1 MTALS
6 KIEGIGPSYAEKLKK
21 AGIKTIEAL
30 LEAGATAKSRKD
42 LAKKTGIGD
51 ALILNWVNRAD
62 LFRVPRVGEQYSDLL
77 EKAGVDTVVELAK
90 RKPENLLT
98 KMMEVNVDKNLVNRL
113 PALKTVEGWISAAKE
128 LPRKVKH

>member
-6 KIEGIGPSYAEKLKK
+6 KIEGIGPTYAEKLKK
-21 AGIKTIEAL
+21 VGIKSIEAL
-30 LEAGATAKSRKD
+30 LEAGATAKGRKD
-42 LAKKTGIGD
+42 LAAKTGIGD

-98 KMMEVNVDKNLVNRL
+98 KMAEVNQEKNLVNRL
-113 PALKTVEGWISAAKE
+113 PALKMVEGWVSAAKE
-128 LPRKVKH
+128 LPRKVQH